1 MDNSEIYPDYA
12 TFRLVQKKQQQVYV
26 YWGLVKE
33 LLRLTYGDKGRLE
46 DIKRRLERQD
56 LKILYNSDINYLVK
70 LYQIHPDI
78 TPATIKQGKTK
89 CAINK

>member
-33 LLRLTYGDKGRLE
+33 LLRLAYGDKGRLE

-56 LKILYNSDINYLVK
+56 LKILYNSDMKYLEK

-78 TPATIKQGKTK
+78 TTATIKEGLREV
-89 CAINK
+89 